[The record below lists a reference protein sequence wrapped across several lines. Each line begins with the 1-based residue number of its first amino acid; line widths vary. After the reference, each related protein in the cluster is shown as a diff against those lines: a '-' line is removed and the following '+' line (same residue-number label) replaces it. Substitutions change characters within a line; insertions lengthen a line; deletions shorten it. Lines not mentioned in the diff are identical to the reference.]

1 MKIYDDD
8 VSHTFRFILH
18 FFFVTPIFLRTTI
31 MATLLHRAGQL
42 AIKHPILTSGGC
54 IASNYCISYD
64 VSDKVKEDKLRYY
77 AGQAVTLPLAPIILV
92 GTGITIMS
100 GMLASVT
107 LVARA
112 AVTGEPDIGEL
123 RKTF

>member
-1 MKIYDDD
+1 
-8 VSHTFRFILH
+8 
-18 FFFVTPIFLRTTI
+18 

-42 AIKHPILTSGGC
+42 VIKHPILTSGGC

-64 VSDKVKEDKLRYY
+64 VPDKVKEDKLRYY

-100 GMLASVT
+100 GMLVSVT

-112 AVTGEPDIGEL
+112 AVTGESDIGEL